1 MSDTHSLAADLD
13 AGRACSGLSRS
24 DERASPEPGCDG
36 RLAARLEPLSR
47 QPSLEQ
53 SDLDRGLIICSEC
66 VGDPSQY
73 LIDFEEVCPTC
84 GGCGIHDDPDFI
96 DGDTRSFNPHAEFGT
111 YHRIY
116 AGRSR

>member
-1 MSDTHSLAADLD
+1 MSDSHSLAADLD

-24 DERASPEPGCDG
+24 DERAPSEPGCDG

-73 LIDFEEVCPTC
+73 LIDFEIECPAC
-84 GGCGIHDDPDFI
+84 HGIGTVPNPDYI
-96 DGDTRSFNPHAEFGT
+96 DGDAQAIDPRTEYGT
-111 YHRIY
+111 HHRIY
-116 AGRSR
+116 SRGL